1 MEMNEIKVLDRSPEP
16 SSALVLGVVGARSG
30 SKSIPH
36 KNIRELCGKP
46 LMAWIIEAANKSKYI
61 SRLILSTDSEEY
73 AKIGNLYGAQ
83 TPFIRPAHLADDNA
97 SDIDFLTHAVG
108 WLEENEKW
116 KPDIVLRLP
125 PTTPL
130 CSSESIDAC
139 VEFLLNDP
147 SATSA
152 RTITSAPKHPYK
164 LWQIKNDE
172 LHPFIPK
179 ETTGFIEPSNMA
191 RHLLTPAFAHVDV
204 IAVRYDTLMRDKL
217 LTGPRTRFVKLNKTD
232 AIDIDTEND
241 FLLAEILL
249 KKRLVNQLS

>member
-1 MEMNEIKVLDRSPEP
+1 MKTPEIK
-16 SSALVLGVVGARSG
+16 VLGVVGARSG

-36 KNIRELCGKP
+36 KNIRLLSGKP
-46 LMAWIIEAANKSKYI
+46 LLSWIIEAARKSKYI

-73 AKIGNLYGAQ
+73 AKIGRQLGAE

-97 SDIDFLTHAVG
+97 SDIDFLTHAVS

-116 KPDIVLRLP
+116 KPDIILRLP

-130 CSSESIDAC
+130 CKPESIDAC
-139 VEFLLNDP
+139 VKILLDDP
-147 SATSA
+147 RATSA

-179 ETTGFIEPSNMA
+179 ETTGFAEPSNMA
-191 RHLLTPAFAHVDV
+191 RHLLTPAYAHVDV
-204 IAVRYDTLMRDKL
+204 IAVRYDTLMKNGL
-217 LTGPRTRFVKLNKTD
+217 LTGPRTRFVKLDKTD
-232 AIDIDTEND
+232 AVDIDTETD

-249 KKRLVNQLS
+249 KKRFDKMQK